1 MQRGGQ
7 RGGSAQPRAT
17 FPCAASR
24 MFAAVRHPQKLSVP
38 ARLAQGRLAPTLAH
52 AAVPSLTPHH
62 RPVDRNKSF
71 DHLIT
76 APSPTILPH
85 PPTTTHHHLPPLRR
99 ALQEQTIP
107 RESLQTLESRS
118 ENVGRWPGL
127 WHTKCGDRKHSE
139 SRCKEQGGH
148 ALTLDN
154 RLSPGTRVSTSS
166 PTRFPT
172 ALHRKLH
179 PAPMQV
185 VDQVRTGC

>member
-1 MQRGGQ
+1 MSRCLRRTRSNRINHDLTSHLAWARMQRGGQ

-76 APSPTILPH
+76 APSPTTLPH
-85 PPTTTHHHLPPLRR
+85 PPPPLTTTFHHPAAHCKSRQSR
-99 ALQEQTIP
+99 ANP
-107 RESLQTLESRS
+107 
-118 ENVGRWPGL
+118 
-127 WHTKCGDRKHSE
+127 CKHSKVAQKM
-139 SRCKEQGGH
+139 SVVGLDFGTQNAVIVSIRSHAVKSKE
-148 ALTLDN
+148 D
-154 RLSPGTRVSTSS
+154 TR
-166 PTRFPT
+166 
-172 ALHRKLH
+172 
-179 PAPMQV
+179 
-185 VDQVRTGC
+185 